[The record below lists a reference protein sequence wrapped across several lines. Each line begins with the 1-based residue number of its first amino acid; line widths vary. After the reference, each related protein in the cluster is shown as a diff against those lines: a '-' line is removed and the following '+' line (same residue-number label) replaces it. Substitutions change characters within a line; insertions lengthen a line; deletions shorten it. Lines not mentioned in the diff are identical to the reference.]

1 MIKLVGIF
9 IFLCGFHL
17 KAETVSCFY
26 KKNLDS
32 DGDVRVE
39 TAPNKKVLLFD
50 TGSLRAFI
58 TEKENSQ
65 FEIEAFLKDHDMRI
79 YSMGSLDPKPLTMS
93 LWSREEIAEI
103 RCQTSSNNN

>member
-1 MIKLVGIF
+1 MKTLVGIF
-9 IFLCGFHL
+9 IFLDAFHL

-39 TAPNKKVLLFD
+39 TVLNKKILLFD

-65 FEIEAFLKDHDMRI
+65 FEIEAFLKDFEMRV
-79 YSMGSLDPKPLTMS
+79 YSMGSLDSKPLNLS
-93 LWSREEIAEI
+93 LWSREEIAEVSC
-103 RCQTSSNNN
+103 RK